1 MCIRDREIWVDAI
14 SAGNWEQYSID
25 FSGEALSTHKKI
37 AIFFNGG
44 QDPQA
49 GDVYYI
55 DDINWNEAPSAV
67 LEDFEQGAFL
77 PWAPLDDQA
86 LLHGAFAVIPNP
98 DASGIN
104 TSTQVGE
111 YTKGTSAFSTLAAVA
126 PGVIDITDRPQYNM
140 DVWASAPG
148 TMTFQ
153 LESVSE
159 GNKEVTRDIVT
170 CLLYTSPS
178 PRDRTRSRMPSS
190 A

>member
-1 MCIRDREIWVDAI
+1 MCIRDSPRVVPILFKLEGGSSPAKEIWVDAI

-86 LLHGAFAVIPNP
+86 LLHGAFAVIP
-98 DASGIN
+98 
-104 TSTQVGE
+104 
-111 YTKGTSAFSTLAAVA
+111 
-126 PGVIDITDRPQYNM
+126 
-140 DVWASAPG
+140 DVYKR
-148 TMTFQ
+148 Q
-153 LESVSE
+153 LLSQWM
-159 GNKEVTRDIVT
+159 G
-170 CLLYTSPS
+170 
-178 PRDRTRSRMPSS
+178 RSRICQWQYLVRL
-190 A
+190 

>member
-1 MCIRDREIWVDAI
+1 M
-14 SAGNWEQYSID
+14 
-25 FSGEALSTHKKI
+25 
-37 AIFFNGG
+37 
-44 QDPQA
+44 
-49 GDVYYI
+49 YYI

-148 TMTFQ
+148 TMTFH
-153 LESVSE
+153 
-159 GNKEVTRDIVT
+159 
-170 CLLYTSPS
+170 LL
-178 PRDRTRSRMPSS
+178 
-190 A
+190 